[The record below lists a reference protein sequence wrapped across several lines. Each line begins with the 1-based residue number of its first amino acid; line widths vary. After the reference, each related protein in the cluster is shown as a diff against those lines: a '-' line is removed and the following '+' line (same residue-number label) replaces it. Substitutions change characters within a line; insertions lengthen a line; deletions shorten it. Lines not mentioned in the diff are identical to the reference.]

1 MDVWGY
7 GRVDVSFTNPRPYIH
22 TFTLP
27 YKTLPTV
34 KLLFRLLALFILLP
48 AVELAL
54 LIQVDKL
61 IGFWP
66 TIGLILATGFIGGLL
81 ARREG
86 LSVWRRLNQR
96 LGEGGLPGKE
106 LLDGVIILL
115 AGALLITPGVLTD
128 VFGFLGLLPPT
139 RALIRKIVQKR
150 IERAVKGG
158 TISMTG
164 FQTGGSWRYT
174 STPPRPQESTQWQG
188 TPHDLPRYS
197 DEPGEGD
204 RTK

>member
-1 MDVWGY
+1 M
-7 GRVDVSFTNPRPYIH
+7 
-22 TFTLP
+22 
-27 YKTLPTV
+27 

-54 LIQVDKL
+54 LVQVDKL

-66 TIGLILATGFIGGLL
+66 TIGLILATGFIGSLL

-96 LGEGGLPGKE
+96 MAEGGLPGKE

-128 VFGFLGLLPPT
+128 VIGFLGLLPPT
-139 RALIRKIVQKR
+139 RALIRKLALKR
-150 IERAVKGG
+150 IDRAVKRG
-158 TISMTG
+158 TISVGGFG
-164 FQTGGSWRYT
+164 FQQGSSRHYT
-174 STPPRPQESTQWQG
+174 STPPDRQEPPHWQG
-188 TPHDLPRYS
+188 TPRDLPRYT
-197 DEPGEGD
+197 DEPGTGNGA
-204 RTK
+204 

>member
-1 MDVWGY
+1 M
-7 GRVDVSFTNPRPYIH
+7 
-22 TFTLP
+22 
-27 YKTLPTV
+27 
-34 KLLFRLLALFILLP
+34 KLLLRLLALFILLP

-106 LLDGVIILL
+106 MLDGVIILL

-128 VFGFLGLLPPT
+128 VFGFLGLLPPS

-150 IERAVKGG
+150 IQRAVKGG

-164 FQTGGSWRYT
+164 FQTGGSWHYT
-174 STPPRPQESTQWQG
+174 STPPGPQESTQWQG
-188 TPHDLPRYS
+188 TPRDLPRYS
-197 DEPGEGD
+197 DEPGEEN
-204 RTK
+204 RN